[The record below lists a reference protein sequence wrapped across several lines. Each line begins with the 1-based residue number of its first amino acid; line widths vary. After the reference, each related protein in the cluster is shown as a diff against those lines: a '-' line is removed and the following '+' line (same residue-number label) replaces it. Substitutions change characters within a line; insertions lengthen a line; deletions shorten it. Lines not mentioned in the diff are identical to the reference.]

1 MVVKGMN
8 LLMNFSPWA
17 CFLVFYTRFQLND
30 EPNLLMGKW
39 LEITIFRSTLNSFF
53 EVIFIGINML
63 QSINSWGKSRQ
74 QTSENGIWNLLST
87 FHRCWASG
95 FSAGFETIDD
105 AEAAQ
110 AGLKGRCVG
119 DFWCNLVRTGW
130 CRRRGGVKS
139 ILGEKTNKTHEK
151 WGKLRMIDPAKGCR
165 RMIALNIYVDTFDHM
180 ILLSWKATPASA
192 HQTIVFILFILV
204 KVLCVVYHFWPPGR
218 EVYEISINRAP
229 VKPAAV
235 PYYLFQLVLGKK
247 LRSWVGT

>member
-8 LLMNFSPWA
+8 LLMNFYPWA
-17 CFLVFYTRFQLND
+17 CFSILYLVSIEWWTKSFDGEMVENHQFSIHFKLVLWGHFHRYQHVTIHKF
-30 EPNLLMGKW
+30 MGKVKA
-39 LEITIFRSTLNSFF
+39 TNKRKRHT
-53 EVIFIGINML
+53 
-63 QSINSWGKSRQ
+63 
-74 QTSENGIWNLLST
+74 LLST
-87 FHRCWASG
+87 FHQCWASG

-110 AGLKGRCVG
+110 AGRHVG
-119 DFWCNLVRTGW
+119 DFGCNLVWTGW
-130 CRRRGGVKS
+130 CRRRGRVKS
-139 ILGEKTNKTHEK
+139 ILGEKPDKTHEK

-165 RMIALNIYVDTFDHM
+165 RMIALNSYVDTFDHM

-204 KVLCVVYHFWPPGR
+204 KLLCVVYHFWPPGR

-235 PYYLFQLVLGKK
+235 PYYLFRLVLGKK